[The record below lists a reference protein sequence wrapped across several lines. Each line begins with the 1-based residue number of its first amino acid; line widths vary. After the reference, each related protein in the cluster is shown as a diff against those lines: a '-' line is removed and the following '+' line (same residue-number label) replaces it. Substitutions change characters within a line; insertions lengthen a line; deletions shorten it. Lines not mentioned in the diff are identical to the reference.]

1 MISANIKFNDKISTV
16 IEGMKRA
23 AAAYPRQAEAKFK
36 SLTPIDTGN
45 ARRKTKLVGN
55 TTIEANY
62 AYAQPLD
69 NGHSKQA
76 PQGMT
81 KPFEQWVKQR
91 AQMIFGNK

>member
-1 MISANIKFNDKISTV
+1 MISANIKFNDKITPV
-16 IEGMKRA
+16 IAGMKKA

-45 ARRKTKLVGN
+45 ARRNTKLRGN
-55 TTIEANY
+55 TAIEANY

-69 NGHSKQA
+69 SGHSKQA

-81 KPFEQWVKQR
+81 KPFEQWVRER